1 MAVAENIF
9 YKDENGT
16 FLNIR
21 YIAYLGG
28 NVSDIR
34 NGEKRYPVVF
44 IDGTKYNI
52 SRADYIG
59 VSKALSKSY
68 NIYTNNE

>member
-1 MAVAENIF
+1 MKTTAIA
-9 YKDENGT
+9 DEITEDYQTGNYM
-16 FLNIR
+16 L
-21 YIAYLGG
+21 YLGG